1 MIVDNKKIL
10 GDIGEKIVANYING
24 LEKDYKVKMSVDPF
38 DNKKDMRVNGKSCE
52 VKTQVPYI
60 LKGGFTIKPNQLP
73 KCLNADHFV
82 IVQAPCT
89 YLDEAAIWSIRE
101 GFKYQLIKMKNGDER
116 YLIEWAQEDVVKKM
130 DIVGKDKE
138 LLRKYSTNF

>member
-1 MIVDNKKIL
+1 MIVDNRLRL
-10 GDIGEKIVANYING
+10 GDMGERIVANYLN
-24 LEKDYKVKMSVDPF
+24 EKDCKVKLSTDPY
-38 DNKKDMRVNGKSCE
+38 DSKKDMRVDGKTCE
-52 VKTQVPYI
+52 VKTQVPYVF
-60 LKGGFTIKPNQLP
+60 KDGFTIKPNQLP
-73 KCLNADHFV
+73 KCLNADRFL

-89 YLDEAAIWSIRE
+89 HLDEAAILSIRK
-101 GFKYQLIKMKNGDER
+101 GFKYELTKMKNGDER